1 MEMKGWIAGTMVLA
15 LAATAFSQTRPRT
28 PWVYRTALNLDN
40 ASRPSGNKNRLVA
53 VLLNA
58 NFTALYSTENGG
70 LFLTR
75 TGTAKDNNVT
85 YTQVTYGQVQT
96 FSGGAILHQNKAA
109 TLWEFLDNG
118 APGASR
124 TVFRGYTLKGNAVTF
139 RYSILSGSSTVEVAE
154 TPEYVAGGSGG
165 MSRAIAVS
173 GLGTGQS
180 VRLKLNGGVATET
193 WTAQS
198 GGVISGTNPMYL
210 TISANGTATVTGT
223 WN

>member
-1 MEMKGWIAGTMVLA
+1 MEMKGLLAGIMVFV
-15 LAATAFSQTRPRT
+15 LAATAFSQTRPRD
-28 PWVYRTALNLDN
+28 PFVYRTALNLDN
-40 ASRPSGNKNRLVA
+40 ASRPNNSKNRLVA

-58 NFTALYSTENGG
+58 NFTAFYSTENGG

-75 TGTAKDNNVT
+75 SGTAKDINDT
-85 YTQVTYGQVQT
+85 YTQVAFGQVQT
-96 FSGGAILHQNKAA
+96 FTGGAVLHRNNAA

-118 APGASR
+118 SPATSK
-124 TVFRGYTLKGNAVTF
+124 TVFRGYTLKASKVTM
-139 RYSILSGSSTVEVAE
+139 RYSILAGANTVEIAE
-154 TPEYVAGGSGG
+154 TPEYVAGGTGG

-193 WTAQS
+193 WTAAS
-198 GGVISGTNPMYL
+198 GGTVSGTSPMYL
-210 TISANGTATVTGT
+210 TISANGTATVTGS

>member
-1 MEMKGWIAGTMVLA
+1 MKGWITSTMVFA
-15 LAATAFSQTRPRT
+15 LAATAFSQTRPRD

-58 NFTALYSTENGG
+58 NFTAFYSTENGG
-70 LFLTR
+70 LFMTR
-75 TGTAKDNNVT
+75 TGTAKDNNSA
-85 YTQVTYGQVQT
+85 YTQTTYGQVQT

-109 TLWEFLDNG
+109 ALWDFQDNG
-118 APGASR
+118 ATATSR

-139 RYSILSGSSTVEVAE
+139 RYSILASANTVEIAE

-165 MSRAIAVS
+165 IRRAIAVS

-198 GGVISGTNPMYL
+198 GGAISGTNPMYL
-210 TISANGTATVTGT
+210 TISANGTATLNGT